1 MGVNAVNPDR
11 GPGRLRI
18 VVDDP
23 SLTRYA
29 GLAIVGEL
37 ARGLRLVELID
48 AELGAVRRAAAVKRR
63 RRGLSPGALV
73 VSMAESQLVGGECFD
88 DIEELRADAASAPM
102 RAVAATPS
110 APTARQLAQRFRAS
124 HIRAIE
130 RGLARAG
137 QTLDQTLGRDPGEEA
152 TIDLDATDTVVYGRR
167 KQGARRGHGG
177 HTSYQS
183 YVATWA
189 QRGRALTSEL
199 RGGNQAKI
207 SARDSDRI
215 VARALALLPAEHGQ
229 VTARVDS
236 GFYSAELMMRLRAR
250 RVRFTMS
257 VPRTTTMWRALAQI
271 PEHAWTDA
279 IDMRGAQI
287 AEIAF
292 TPQGWEHEPL
302 RLIVRRVAVSAA
314 EIAAGSPK
322 ARRRRTIPADQLQMV
337 LDGQLDSTYAYSFI
351 ATDIPADS
359 KDTPEVEHFHRHR
372 AQIEERF
379 KDAKLGQALRHL
391 PSGNLDANRLWLACA
406 LAALNITAMICDISP
421 AAAAG
426 TTPPPAAADTTDTD
440 APPAADTPGTADDD
454 TAVPDDL
461 PLRRHAKTLRRLL
474 FSVPAR
480 ITHSARQTTLHLP
493 YGFRHLDV
501 FNATY
506 DAAIALP
513 GP

>member
-1 MGVNAVNPDR
+1 LRVNASNGDR
-11 GPGRLRI
+11 GRGRLR
-18 VVDDP
+18 VVADDP

-37 ARGLRLVELID
+37 ARGVRLVELID

-63 RRGLSPGALV
+63 RRGLTAGQLV

-88 DIEELRADAASAPM
+88 DIEELRADAASAPL
-102 RAVAATPS
+102 RAVARAPS
-110 APTARQLAQRFRAS
+110 APTARQLAQRFRPS

-137 QTLDQTLGRDPGEEA
+137 QTLDQTLGRDPGQEV

-177 HTSYQS
+177 HMSYQS

-207 SARDSDRI
+207 SAQDSDRI
-215 VARALALLPAEHGQ
+215 LARALALLPAGHGP

-250 RVRFTMS
+250 RTRFTMS
-257 VPRTTTMWRALAQI
+257 APRTSTMWAALGQV
-271 PEHAWTDA
+271 PEHAWQEA
-279 IDMRGAQI
+279 IDMHGAQV

-292 TPQGWEHEPL
+292 TPKGWAHEPL
-302 RLIVRRVAVSAA
+302 RLIVRRVTVSAA
-314 EIAAGSPK
+314 EIHAGSPK

-351 ATDIPADS
+351 VSDIYHQPTAWI
-359 KDTPEVEHFHRHR
+359 EHFHRHR

-379 KDAKLGQALRHL
+379 KDAKLGQALRRL
-391 PSGNLDANRLWLACA
+391 PSGNQDANRLWLACA

-426 TTPPPAAADTTDTD
+426 TPNPDPTADDTD
-440 APPAADTPGTADDD
+440 DDTPPAADTPAAADD
-454 TAVPDDL
+454 TAEPDDL

-474 FSVPAR
+474 LCVPAR
-480 ITHSARQTTLHLP
+480 ITRSARQTTMHLP
-493 YGFRHLDV
+493 HGFRHLDI

-506 DAAIALP
+506 HAALALP